1 VEEEPFVPTEFGRY
15 HLVDKLAKGGMAE
28 IFMAKS
34 HGAHGFEKTLVVK
47 RILPQLASDPE
58 FVEMFID
65 EAKVM
70 VKINHPKVVQVLDF
84 GEVDKQ
90 YYIAM
95 EYVQGVDGLA
105 LLRMCVRRGVRPTTY
120 IAVHVVAEVLDA
132 LHYAHTLLDE
142 TGAKLGIVHRDIS
155 PSNIFISD
163 QGEVKLGDFGIARA
177 AVRTQSTE
185 SRNLKGKY
193 GYLAPEVVSGA
204 DVDQRSDIF
213 SAGVVLA
220 ELLMVRR
227 LFVAKSDLEVL
238 LQVRDARLDRL
249 DRYGKHIPDDL
260 RTILESALAR
270 DPDLRYQDAATF
282 RDALH
287 RYLYDHRRMVRHT
300 DVRRFLRRLQGEEE
314 TDEHEIFGT
323 LSAMGSGGTPGESE
337 QSTAMG
343 KKAEAL
349 AREADT
355 ATKDPSDELAAAV
368 QASEER
374 PPATSKGPP
383 PPPPQK
389 RRRVPTVEA
398 HQVDEDTDVG
408 LRPEDIQAG
417 KPKPV
422 PEPASPHD
430 PPPMRAEKPS
440 GSTEYSA
447 NLRERITIR
456 PGKRPKKRAKP
467 LHFDASSSEWATA
480 PGSEGQAEELGNEED
495 SKNRPPTVG
504 RKRKINVGP
513 PPAPEPVPE
522 VRTTTGEEDALT
534 LDGVLDLLQESEQMG
549 SDSGWDR
556 SYPNKTMEPMVMP
569 GVVTPEADA
578 DRARVAAAQVS
589 TDGDTPSGDKPD
601 LEGELS
607 THSPI
612 SIVFGLALA
621 EETGMLSYRVEG
633 TVKEIYF
640 TDGDPQS
647 VASNRPEE
655 LFGQYLVNK
664 AALSEGE
671 LAMALAMLDHFNG
684 KLGDALVALKLMRPV
699 QVLRHLTQQVREK
712 LQETMTWTKGSYAFY
727 RGRILADGA
736 APVGLD
742 SFEILGSAASEL
754 PGDFVAERLNRFT
767 KAKLKS
773 VSSPTVPPEVFR
785 MGGQARELF
794 DQLDGRHTL
803 EQVQARFDDPEA
815 ALVQSRIIL
824 LLLETGLVKRG
835 SSPTPPP
842 GFP

>member
-1 VEEEPFVPTEFGRY
+1 MEDEPFVPTEFGRY
-15 HLVDKLAKGGMAE
+15 HLVNKLAKGGMAE

-84 GEVDKQ
+84 GEVDQQ

-132 LHYAHTLLDE
+132 LHYAHTLRDE
-142 TGAKLGIVHRDIS
+142 AGLALGIVHRDIS

-177 AVRTQSTE
+177 SVRTQTTE

-193 GYLAPEVVSGA
+193 GYLAPEVVSGSE
-204 DVDQRSDIF
+204 VDQRSDIF

-227 LFVAKSDLEVL
+227 FFVAKSDLEVL
-238 LQVRDARLDRL
+238 LQVRDAKLDRL
-249 DRYGKHIPDDL
+249 DRYGRHIPDDL

-300 DVRRFLRRLQGEEE
+300 DVRRFLRRLKGEEE
-314 TDEHEIFGT
+314 TDEHEIFPN
-323 LSAMGSGGTPGESE
+323 LSSVPDTAMSEASE

-343 KKAEAL
+343 KKSEVL
-349 AREADT
+349 ARNAET
-355 ATKDPSDELAAAV
+355 AEEETPTGLNLGEGASTSPGD
-368 QASEER
+368 SEER
-374 PPATSKGPP
+374 LPITEP
-383 PPPPQK
+383 
-389 RRRVPTVEA
+389 
-398 HQVDEDTDVG
+398 HQTDEHTDVG
-408 LRPEDIQAG
+408 MRQEDVLTG
-417 KPKPV
+417 KPGIV
-422 PEPASPHD
+422 PEPASPHS
-430 PPPMRAEKPS
+430 PPPMRAPKPS

-447 NLRERITIR
+447 NLRERTEIR
-456 PGKRPKKRAKP
+456 PGQKKIIRKKP
-467 LHFDASSSEWATA
+467 LAFDASSSEWQAA
-480 PGSEGQAEELGNEED
+480 PGSDPEAAAAEVREEHTTSNSRTIGN
-495 SKNRPPTVG
+495 
-504 RKRKINVGP
+504 KRKIPVGP
-513 PPAPEPVPE
+513 PPAPEPLPAAS
-522 VRTTTGEEDALT
+522 TQTGEHDALT

-556 SYPNKTMEPMVMP
+556 SYPNKTMEPIVMP
-569 GVVTPEADA
+569 GPGPHPDTE
-578 DRARVAAAQVS
+578 REKVAAAQVQNRGANQA
-589 TDGDTPSGDKPD
+589 GDEPEYAGLLADR
-601 LEGELS
+601 
-607 THSPI
+607 SPI
-612 SIVFGLALA
+612 SIIFGLALA
-621 EETGMLSYRVEG
+621 EETGMLTFHVEG
-633 TVKEIYF
+633 TVKEIF
-640 TDGDPQS
+640 FSNGDPQS

-664 AALSEGE
+664 AAISEGE

-712 LQETMTWTKGSYAFY
+712 LMETLIWTDGTFAFH
-727 RGRILADGA
+727 RDRVPPHGA

-742 SFEILGSAASEL
+742 SFEILGSATRKL
-754 PGDFVAERLNRFT
+754 PGDFVATRLSRVI
-767 KAKLKS
+767 KSKLKS
-773 VSSPTVPPEVFR
+773 VSSPPVPPEVFR
-785 MGGQARELF
+785 LGGKARELF
-794 DQLDGRHTL
+794 DQLDGRRSL
-803 EQVQARFDDPEA
+803 EEIQARFDDPGEA
-815 ALVQSRIIL
+815 LSEARVIL
-824 LLLETGLVKRG
+824 LLLETGLIKNAG
-835 SSPTPPP
+835 MATPPP
-842 GFP
+842 PSLS